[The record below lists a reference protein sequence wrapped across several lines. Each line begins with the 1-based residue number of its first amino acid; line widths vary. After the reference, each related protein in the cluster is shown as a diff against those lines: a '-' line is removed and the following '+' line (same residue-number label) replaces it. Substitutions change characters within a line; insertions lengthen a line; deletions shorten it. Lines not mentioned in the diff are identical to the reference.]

1 MGKNVSFHESLAAD
15 PRLRGHKP
23 DAIVIDKNDEIYIS
37 VQDAASVAQL
47 SPGRIRG
54 LVSESRLTAIKPGG
68 HDLFILLD
76 SVDYFLT
83 EGRKTPGRPRKD
95 DD

>member
-1 MGKNVSFHESLAAD
+1 MGNGVSLYESLAAD
-15 PRLRGHKP
+15 PRLRGHRP
-23 DAIVIDKNDEIYIS
+23 NAIVIDEKDEIYIS
-37 VQDAASVAQL
+37 VQDAASVAKI

-83 EGRKTPGRPRKD
+83 EGRKTPGRPQKD

>member
-1 MGKNVSFHESLAAD
+1 VGNVVSLHESLAAD

-23 DAIVIDKNDEIYIS
+23 NAIVIDENDEIYIS
-37 VQDAASVAQL
+37 VQDAAAVAKL

-54 LVSESRLTAIKPGG
+54 LVSESRLVAIKPGG

-83 EGRKTPGRPRKD
+83 EGRKTPGRPPKD
-95 DD
+95 EN

>member
-1 MGKNVSFHESLAAD
+1 MGNVVSSYESLAAD

-23 DAIVIDKNDEIYIS
+23 NALVIDENDEIYIS
-37 VQDAASVAQL
+37 VQDAAAVAKI

-54 LVSESRLTAIKPGG
+54 LVSESRLVAIKPGG

-76 SVDYFLT
+76 SVDNFLT

-95 DD
+95 ED